1 MSLRGVV
8 RAINRT
14 ARHIERDQQRRAR
27 LAAQQYKQL
36 QKQQA
41 ILDAAQAVREYEEYV
56 SVLKTIHC
64 DCSEAVDWT
73 AMQQENPPSPPVA
86 TDERARIAQHKFDTY
101 QPSFLDK
108 LFKLGPGKIKRLE
121 EAVGKARQQDEQ
133 AYSDKQADY
142 QKQYE
147 DWQER
152 QEVARL
158 VLAKDSDVYGQV
170 IDAFAPFES
179 IAQLGSRMEFT
190 YTSDHIEVDLHVNSS
205 NVIPDFTVSQLASG
219 KLSRKALSASKFN
232 ELYQDYV
239 CSCLLRIARE
249 VQAHL
254 PVSQVVV
261 HAIGESLNTATGR
274 VEKPIIVSAAMPRAT
289 LEHINFAAIDPSD
302 SMRNFNHTM
311 KFTKTAGF
319 LPVERIGLAAPIPY
333 PKKRYG

>member
-1 MSLRGVV
+1 MSIRGVV
-8 RAINRT
+8 CAINRT

-27 LAAQQYKQL
+27 VAAQQYKLL

-41 ILDAAQAVREYEEYV
+41 IQDAAQAVREYEEYV
-56 SVLKTIHC
+56 SVLKTVHC
-64 DCSEAVDWT
+64 DCSDPVDWS
-73 AMQQENPPSPPVA
+73 AMQHENPPTAPVV
-86 TDERARIAQHKFDTY
+86 TDERERTAQHKLDTY

-108 LFKLGPGKIKRLE
+108 LFKLGPGKIRRLE
-121 EAVGKARQQDEQ
+121 EAVYKARQQDEQ
-133 AYSDKQADY
+133 LFKDRQADY

-147 DWQER
+147 DWQDR
-152 QEVARL
+152 QELARL

-179 IAQLGSRMEFT
+179 ISQLGSRLEFT
-190 YTSDHIEVDLHVNSS
+190 FTSDHIEVDLHVNSA

-219 KLSRKALSASKFN
+219 KLSRKAVSASKFN

-261 HAIGESLNTATGR
+261 HAIGESLNSATGLL
-274 VEKPIIVSAAMPRAT
+274 EKPILVSAAMPRVT
-289 LEHINFAAIDPSD
+289 LERINFAVIDPSD

-311 KFTKTAGF
+311 KFTKTGGF
-319 LPVERIGLAAPIPY
+319 QPVERVGLAAPIPY
-333 PKKRYG
+333 PKKR